1 MQTHLHKNNKN
12 WEEKKMKKLLT
23 LAMALVFI
31 ATVLTACYPAIMNAE
46 MALDED
52 GSGTRTFVAEI
63 LKDGVPNPD
72 DPDDAE
78 KNVSGM
84 FTDPGYFPTGIQAA
98 VDYLNTIRPEAL
110 SELTVAEETDRY
122 VVTFTMDFDSIED
135 FNTKMKTL
143 TADFDWVE
151 EEIVEATFEK
161 VDAGN
166 NQTTITYTEDLSLV
180 NIASL
185 WMSHGLWNSPV
196 EENVFDKEYAQGQY
210 NWEKHYND
218 DDAFQYAMFFTNEI
232 VIKIGDEEELF
243 PKDSEEIIF
252 SVTVD
257 NPIATPTTEPTM
269 EPSPTEAPDETEPGD
284 TAATKLFVIIAVGAL
299 LTVFVAR
306 KKLVQVK

>member
-1 MQTHLHKNNKN
+1 
-12 WEEKKMKKLLT
+12 MKKLLT
-23 LAMALVFI
+23 LALTLVFI

-52 GSGTRTFVAEI
+52 GAGTRTFVAEI
-63 LKDGVPNPD
+63 LKDGVTNPD
-72 DPDDAE
+72 DSTKIVE
-78 KNVSGM
+78 GM
-84 FTDPGYFPTGIQAA
+84 FTEPGYFPSGIQAA

-110 SELTVAEETDRY
+110 SELTVADETDRY

-143 TADFDWVE
+143 TADFDWVAG
-151 EEIVEATFEK
+151 EIVDATFEK

-196 EENVFDKEYAQGQY
+196 EENVFDKEYAIGQST
-210 NWEKHYND
+210 WEKHFND
-218 DDAFQYAMFFTNEI
+218 ETAGDFGQYAMFFTNEI
-232 VIKIGDEEELF
+232 VIKIGDEEKTF
-243 PKDSEEIIF
+243 PEGSEEITF
-252 SVTVD
+252 SVIVD
-257 NPIATPTTEPTM
+257 NPIATPTTAPTA
-269 EPSPTEAPDETEPGD
+269 EASPTETPDETAPGD
-284 TAATKLFVIIAVGAL
+284 TTSSVIFVIIAAGAL